1 MSSSMS
7 TFSSSDFCQVSQYQ
21 SFQPEP
27 ALDHDDSVFWWDG
40 YVSEFPS
47 NFYTLISSEDF
58 NQLLNDL
65 DEFNNLEADVFN
77 EADVFIKDA
86 YMFIKDEYMFI
97 KDTYMFI
104 KDVDMFNHA
113 MDP

>member
-1 MSSSMS
+1 MS
-7 TFSSSDFCQVSQYQ
+7 TMSTS
-21 SFQPEP
+21 PPEEP

-77 EADVFIKDA
+77 EADVFIKEADVFIKEADVFIKDA

>member
-1 MSSSMS
+1 MSSQLSQ
-7 TFSSSDFCQVSQYQ
+7 CQLSLP
-21 SFQPEP
+21 PEP

-77 EADVFIKDA
+77 EADVFIKEADVFIKDA